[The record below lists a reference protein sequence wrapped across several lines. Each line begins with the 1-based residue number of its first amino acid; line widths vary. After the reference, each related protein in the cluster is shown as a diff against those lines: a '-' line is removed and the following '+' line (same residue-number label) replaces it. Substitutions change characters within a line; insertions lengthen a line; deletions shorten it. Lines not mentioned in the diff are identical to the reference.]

1 MHRDRSERGR
11 HAALLGEAEAVAALE
26 AAGYRILARNYR
38 CPFGEIDIVAEEGE
52 VLAFIEVKA
61 RSSLAYGLPHQA
73 ITPAKRRRL
82 ARSAV
87 YYLLHHDVEERP
99 YRMDV
104 VSVYLDRGEVMGT
117 EIVRGAF
124 SLEEEME
131 RLAGE

>member
-1 MHRDRSERGR
+1 MPGEPSDRGR
-11 HAALLGEAEAVAALE
+11 HAALLGEAEAVASLT

-52 VLAFIEVKA
+52 VLVFVEVKA
-61 RSSLAYGLPHQA
+61 RSSLAFGLPHDA

-87 YYLLHHDVEERP
+87 HYLLHHAIEERP

-104 VSVYLDRGEVMGT
+104 VSVYLHRGEVMGT
-117 EIVRGAF
+117 EILRGAF